1 MAPEMSLDLGRGTL
15 VIGDVEYLPETDAE
29 AAGFGLTLRRLDGA
43 GGPYHVGRAPG
54 RAWRCDCPAYR
65 YRRGACAPY
74 GCKHTQA
81 ARGLAGLMEKLDNP
95 MSKTAKKKPEEVTTS
110 PPAAPV
116 PPPGPP
122 DETRNTKHETPERI
136 AAALA
141 VPFPAEAIGW
151 KPQTIVNSNNG
162 SRALALAY
170 IDARD
175 VMDRLDAV
183 LGIAGWQDSY
193 HENADGTVCCTLELR
208 LGGEWLSRCDVGG
221 ESEQKDAGDRKK
233 AAYSDA
239 LKRAAVKFGIGRY
252 LYSLPAVWADYDV
265 QKRAFVR
272 TPSLPAWALPVGH
285 AAAELPGV
293 EFLRKVHVYDEQRG
307 YGGAL
312 IKALQEMGRRLGA
325 PADMTLWGSEHVEAA
340 REETRRFEAAR
351 KAS

>member
-1 MAPEMSLDLGRGTL
+1 LPETTLDLLRGTL
-15 VIGDVEYLPETDAE
+15 TIGDVEYLPEADPD
-29 AAGFGLTLRRLDGA
+29 AAGFGLILRRLDGA
-43 GGPYHVGRAPG
+43 AGPYHVGREPG

-65 YRRGACAPY
+65 YRRGAVAPY
-74 GCKHTQA
+74 GCKHTPA
-81 ARGLAGLMEKLDNP
+81 ARGLFAICEKVNP
-95 MSKTAKKKPEEVTTS
+95 MKTVKKKPEEVT
-110 PPAAPV
+110 PAAPAALAPALDERPV
-116 PPPGPP
+116 P
-122 DETRNTKHETPERI
+122 EVVRV

-141 VPFPAEAIGW
+141 APFPAEAIGW
-151 KPQTIVNSNNG
+151 KPQSVQGT
-162 SRALALAY
+162 RALALAY

-193 HENADGTVCCTLELR
+193 SENFDGTVCCTLELR

-272 TPSLPAWALPVGH
+272 TPALPSWALPGGC
-285 AAAELPGV
+285 AELPGV
-293 EFLRKVHVYDEQRG
+293 EFLRKLHVYDDQKG
-307 YGGAL
+307 YEGDL
-312 IKALQEMGRRLGA
+312 IRALQEMGRRIGA
-325 PADMTLWGSEHVEAA
+325 PADMTAWGSEHVEAA

-351 KAS
+351 KAG